1 MGSDLEIEIRAG
13 STANTYDVEV
23 DSPAGTATGTMQL
36 DAAAILD
43 RRRELA
49 SSVLASAVTPRSNFP
64 TLEQPVREVGNGL
77 FQALFTGHVYGRYTA
92 SLQQASSQ
100 GQPLR
105 VVLRLRADELA
116 GIPWETMFDPESGE
130 YLCQREPVVRY
141 VEAALPS
148 APLTAT
154 GPLRILGMVAAPKD
168 LPALDTAEERRR
180 LDDALGELCEQGL
193 VEMVWVEG
201 GHWGALQQKLVTG
214 PWHVLHVISH
224 GGVRGKGGVLALED
238 EKTGNSALVGA
249 ARFSRL
255 LHACRPVP
263 RLVVLNSCSS
273 GESAADDL
281 LSSTAAALVHSGITA
296 TVAMQFAVT
305 DPAALAFS
313 RGFYQALAR
322 SIAVDEAVRLG
333 RIAIDGTSEQTLE
346 WVTPVVYLRTDDT
359 RLFNLTS
366 QKPPPTPPEQ
376 EEISSDAAKYGLY
389 LQAKA
394 AARTERYEEALALF
408 DSLVTL
414 DANFRDAAELRDR
427 LRRDQRV
434 RATYAEAL
442 AAEQAGDWESA
453 LRGYSAVIEL
463 DATHE
468 AKSRR
473 AAVERELTIA
483 SLKDELRLHAAEE
496 DWQAVLEVSAELAA
510 LDPAAADPD
519 GLATRAR
526 EVLGPEPGT
535 EADGGGTGAHGG
547 GDLVI
552 TRGTG
557 DGGDAGGG
565 SGGDDGVETQPLPT
579 VKDQQ
584 QGSPGGG
591 GPPHDDNQVVQPSP
605 QPQPKPRPD
614 PHPHLPLKL
623 VAGIGAPLVVVAVLA
638 WLLLK
643 PDDVVG
649 PAGGGGQDT
658 GTVACWDGSS
668 ADGTSNCPLPV
679 GQDGL
684 ETVFPSMQGSNCEEK
699 DATAPGKEELYE
711 CAHDGF
717 VIRYSRWDADKDRF
731 AFFDANLDGAQSRPW
746 VLNGAEVGREWIG
759 LDNRKDETRRFRW
772 VASYTDAPYDVTV
785 KGVDDTSM
793 SEGIQLVQAK
803 SPDEIGLP

>member
-13 STANTYDVEV
+13 STPGTYDVEV

-36 DAAAILD
+36 DAKAILD

-77 FQALFTGHVYGRYTA
+77 FAALFTGHVYGRYTA
-92 SLQQASSQ
+92 SLQQASSL

-238 EKTGNSALVGA
+238 EKTGNSAMVGA

-313 RGFYQALAR
+313 RGFYQALSR

-394 AARTERYEEALALF
+394 AARTERYDEALALL

-414 DANFRDAAELRDR
+414 DATFRDAAELRDG

-434 RATYAEAL
+434 RSTYAEAL
-442 AAEQAGDWESA
+442 AAEKAGDHEAA
-453 LRGYSAVIEL
+453 LRGFSAVVDL
-463 DATHE
+463 DSGHLE
-468 AKSRR
+468 AQKRR
-473 AAVERELTIA
+473 AALEQQVSIL
-483 SLKDELRLHAAEE
+483 SLQDELRVHAADEE
-496 DWQAVLEVSAELAA
+496 WEAVVAVSDELAV

-526 EVLGPEPGT
+526 AVLAPQPDAGG
-535 EADGGGTGAHGG
+535 DGGGTGGP
-547 GDLVI
+547 VT

-557 DGGDAGGG
+557 G
-565 SGGDDGVETQPLPT
+565 E
-579 VKDQQ
+579 
-584 QGSPGGG
+584 
-591 GPPHDDNQVVQPSP
+591 QVVVP
-605 QPQPKPRPD
+605 QPPQPPQPHPQPHPD
-614 PHPHLPLKL
+614 PQPHPQPHPDPQPTFPWKW
-623 VAGIGAPLVVVAVLA
+623 VAGIGAPLVALAGVAW
-638 WLLLK
+638 WLLSG

-649 PAGGGGQDT
+649 PGGGGQDT
-658 GTVACWDGSS
+658 GTVTCWDGSS

-679 GQDGL
+679 GAEGL
-684 ETVFPSMQGSNCEEK
+684 ATVFPSMQGSNCEQK
-699 DATAPGKEELYE
+699 DPTAPGKEELYE
-711 CAHDGF
+711 CSGDGF

-731 AFFDANLDGAQSRPW
+731 AFFDSNLDNAESRAW
-746 VLNGAEVGREWIG
+746 NLNGAEVGREWIG
-759 LDNRKDETRRFRW
+759 LDDRENETRRFRW

-793 SEGIQLVQAK
+793 SAGIQTVQAK
-803 SPDEIGLP
+803 QPEQIGLP